1 MGNRISAML
10 KLPLLLLAL
19 LPLAFAGKLWNEVCT
34 QSDTK
39 DLPFCDPTA
48 ALDTRVDDY
57 VKRVSL
63 SDKAANMH
71 NGASGVT
78 SLHIP
83 PYQWGSEGLH
93 GPLEPCVCAP
103 DNSACRCPTSFPCP
117 SSLGTAFNDT
127 LYFLIGQAD
136 GREARAINNLRNHV
150 TQNKYGDGIDYW
162 SPTINMQRDPRWGR
176 NQEVPG
182 EDPQREIRWE
192 WYTVEP
198 VSSRT
203 LPVHAAYSTVPA
215 ALAMRGHRSAHSF
228 ATGPLMAEPFR
239 SPLTLTIT
247 AALSSK

>member
-1 MGNRISAML
+1 MYSIVHRSAKSASPEKPLFAPSML

-39 DLPFCDPTA
+39 DLPFCDQTA

-71 NGASGVT
+71 NGATGIT

-83 PYQWGSEGLH
+83 PYHWGSEGLH
-93 GPLEPCVCAP
+93 GPLQPCVCAP
-103 DNSACRCPTSFPCP
+103 DNSSCRCPTSFPCP

-162 SPTINMQRDPRWGR
+162 SPTINMQRDPRCR
-176 NQEVPG
+176 SVP
-182 EDPQREIRWE
+182 
-192 WYTVEP
+192 
-198 VSSRT
+198 
-203 LPVHAAYSTVPA
+203 LYST
-215 ALAMRGHRSAHSF
+215 RSFSSHSHSDF
-228 ATGPLMAEPFR
+228 LQVGSQPGGAR
-239 SPLTLTIT
+239 
-247 AALSSK
+247 